1 MENTS
6 EDEAV
11 IIRNLKD
18 SAALLPRIAA
28 LRQVLRQLRMALRQE
43 RENLSK
49 EINTI
54 KWLEVGKMKK
64 KFILEDDSKPF
75 AKVDFR
81 RNNRGNDGQSSK
93 YPLEVLHFRNGNGVS
108 SVEIFFSPS
117 INQNCTTGNCGSL
130 LDSKIYQRR
139 VDRLKEELDSF
150 ERSCRSMSILSM
162 SKFYKEKI
170 HDLERDCCAGLN
182 RVKDGFVESLQAFE
196 NTLDFIRSERSS
208 KRTSN
213 ADGYRNDESFVI
225 GRRKEKNLDGGARQ
239 RAKWQTLSSNVE
251 KQSSLCRTKS
261 LIIENRHHGLWLA
274 QICSQRFSD
283 SAICND
289 AMYRASRFHLERP
302 HHIVGILEPSNDL
315 RFSTNFTAVFPI
327 VGKRTPILTL

>member
-64 KFILEDDSKPF
+64 KFILEDESKPF
-75 AKVDFR
+75 PK
-81 RNNRGNDGQSSK
+81 
-93 YPLEVLHFRNGNGVS
+93 
-108 SVEIFFSPS
+108 
-117 INQNCTTGNCGSL
+117 
-130 LDSKIYQRR
+130 
-139 VDRLKEELDSF
+139 
-150 ERSCRSMSILSM
+150 
-162 SKFYKEKI
+162 
-170 HDLERDCCAGLN
+170 
-182 RVKDGFVESLQAFE
+182 
-196 NTLDFIRSERSS
+196 
-208 KRTSN
+208 
-213 ADGYRNDESFVI
+213 
-225 GRRKEKNLDGGARQ
+225 
-239 RAKWQTLSSNVE
+239 
-251 KQSSLCRTKS
+251 
-261 LIIENRHHGLWLA
+261 NRHHGLWLA

-327 VGKRTPILTL
+327 VGKRTPILTH

>member
-93 YPLEVLHFRNGNGVS
+93 YPLEVLHFRNGNGDS
-108 SVEIFFSPS
+108 
-117 INQNCTTGNCGSL
+117 CTTGNCGSL